1 MARNDEDFRA
11 ACCCVPA
18 RHRCCCYGYYA
29 ILLVLMMAASST
41 SSSSSGVVVVEGR
54 GGGDRAAYLKPY
66 PSRRRR
72 HAEPRGCPQPK
83 AFQGRALKLNSLSY
97 RCDKTL
103 RASTTTT
110 TSSRDDGDGG
120 NRKSR
125 KDATRRSI
133 DRRDA
138 SRSLESKS
146 YNDYYRDPSP
156 VTTGPPGSSSQAQAQ
171 SRPTPPMPSQLFQQL
186 AMSQLE
192 LLASSLTFG
201 SADVRKSKIKSMAL
215 YLPQENA
222 LTGQLEF
229 LPAVLY
235 PHPDKDRVF
244 IASDATSGRAPTLPR
259 TLTKLPG
266 FAVASSLL
274 PGYPMVSAS
283 SHQAGIGVVE
293 EVFCDVRGGSSQNGG
308 RGGGAALSVPLF
320 SGSQTVGV
328 LLVSPSDELS
338 SQVESG
344 CDGDDFSSAES
355 SFSSVWTVEDREQVG
370 RAATSLSLALSM
382 DNERLA
388 LQSQNRAVKEALSDS
403 LHQLKNPLQALRTYG
418 KLLQQ
423 HIADAEARSPSS
435 SSSTTEPASTTSWS
449 STRRR
454 GAATTT
460 PRLLEL
466 ADHLMVQSDRLSQR
480 LKPVDW
486 IVDNMVDDADA
497 NAPRPP
503 LLLLGPAEERAL
515 VRWTGTGT
523 IPADGSNIKAA
534 ASRESSALVPAL
546 ASASSKPRIK
556 STENDSTDPGA
567 NDASPLSEPANQR
580 YLFDPSADELEI
592 GFLEDVLDPVVSAFR
607 AIADDK
613 AIDFTVEISDDVP
626 GVMVSAQAIQEV
638 MSNLLDN
645 AFKYVAMS
653 NGGADDA
660 YPGRAPRPPR
670 VRLRITSN
678 APNLPPG
685 ATLYVEDNGPGIPA
699 SELDAI
705 FTRGYRGSQSS
716 SSTIPGSGLGLGIA
730 RALVHKMGGSIRTL
744 TPAQAAKR
752 GCRLSGAAM
761 EVVLYRNPQVGSV

>member
-1 MARNDEDFRA
+1 MVA
-11 ACCCVPA
+11 AA
-18 RHRCCCYGYYA
+18 
-29 ILLVLMMAASST
+29 
-41 SSSSSGVVVVEGR
+41 SSSSSCALVEGR
-54 GGGDRAAYLKPY
+54 GGGRAAYLKPY
-66 PSRRRR
+66 PNPRRWCHPR
-72 HAEPRGCPQPK
+72 EPRGC
-83 AFQGRALKLNSLSY
+83 RA
-97 RCDKTL
+97 
-103 RASTTTT
+103 TT
-110 TSSRDDGDGG
+110 TSHDDGDSQ
-120 NRKSR
+120 SR
-125 KDATRRSI
+125 KGATRRSV
-133 DRRDA
+133 DRNT
-138 SRSLESKS
+138 SRSFESNKN
-146 YNDYYRDPSP
+146 YNYYYDNDPFKGA
-156 VTTGPPGSSSQAQAQ
+156 TGPPPGSSSQAQSQ

-192 LLASSLTFG
+192 LLASSLQFG
-201 SADVRKSKIKSMAL
+201 SVDSTRKSKIKSMAL

-293 EVFCDVRGGSSQNGG
+293 EVFCDVRGGTGSGA
-308 RGGGAALSVPLF
+308 GGGAALSVPLF

-338 SQVESG
+338 AQIVGSS
-344 CDGDDFSSAES
+344 DDLSSAES
-355 SFSSVWTVEDREQVG
+355 STSSVWTNEDREQVG

-423 HIADAEARSPSS
+423 HIADAEARSPPS
-435 SSSTTEPASTTSWS
+435 SSSTSSSYTEAHTTPTGLL
-449 STRRR
+449 STRQR

-503 LLLLGPAEERAL
+503 LLLLRPAEERAL

-523 IPADGSNIKAA
+523 TPADGSTSSNVAPND

-546 ASASSKPRIK
+546 ASASSNARIK
-556 STENDSTDPGA
+556 STGNDSTDLSSAPGD

-580 YLFDPSADELEI
+580 YLLDPSADQLEI

-626 GVMVSAQAIQEV
+626 GVTVAAQAIQEV

-645 AFKYVAMS
+645 AFKYVAVS
-653 NGGADDA
+653 HGGADDA
-660 YPGRAPRPPR
+660 YPGRAPRQPR

-678 APNLPPG
+678 APNLPSG
-685 ATLYVEDNGPGIPA
+685 ATLYVEDNGPGIPE
-699 SELDAI
+699 SERDAI

-730 RALVHKMGGSIRTL
+730 RALVRKMGGSIRAL
-744 TPAQAAKR
+744 TPTQAAKR
-752 GCRLSGAAM
+752 GCRLPGAAV
-761 EVVLYRNPQVGSV
+761 EVVLYRNPQMGSV

>member
-1 MARNDEDFRA
+1 
-11 ACCCVPA
+11 
-18 RHRCCCYGYYA
+18 
-29 ILLVLMMAASST
+29 
-41 SSSSSGVVVVEGR
+41 
-54 GGGDRAAYLKPY
+54 
-66 PSRRRR
+66 
-72 HAEPRGCPQPK
+72 
-83 AFQGRALKLNSLSY
+83 
-97 RCDKTL
+97 
-103 RASTTTT
+103 
-110 TSSRDDGDGG
+110 
-120 NRKSR
+120 
-125 KDATRRSI
+125 
-133 DRRDA
+133 
-138 SRSLESKS
+138 
-146 YNDYYRDPSP
+146 
-156 VTTGPPGSSSQAQAQ
+156 
-171 SRPTPPMPSQLFQQL
+171 MPSQLFQQL
-186 AMSQLE
+186 ALSQLE
-192 LLASSLTFG
+192 LLASSLQFG
-201 SADVRKSKIKSMAL
+201 SVGPTRKSKIKSMAL

-283 SHQAGIGVVE
+283 SHQPGIGVVE
-293 EVFCDVRGGSSQNGG
+293 EVFCDVRGGTSQN
-308 RGGGAALSVPLF
+308 GGGAALSVPLF

-338 SQVESG
+338 SQVVGSS
-344 CDGDDFSSAES
+344 DDLSSAES
-355 SFSSVWTVEDREQVG
+355 ASSSVWTVEDREQVG

-388 LQSQNRAVKEALSDS
+388 LQTQNRAVKEALSDS

-423 HIADAEARSPSS
+423 HIAEDAEARSPSS
-435 SSSTTEPASTTSWS
+435 PSLASSTTEEESTSTRWS

-454 GAATTT
+454 GATAT

-486 IVDNMVDDADA
+486 IVDNMDGDDAAA

-503 LLLLGPAEERAL
+503 LLLLRPAEERAL

-523 IPADGSNIKAA
+523 GTIPADGRNIKAA

-546 ASASSKPRIK
+546 ASASSKARIM
-556 STENDSTDPGA
+556 STGNDSTNLSSAPGD

-613 AIDFTVEISDDVP
+613 SIDFTVEISDDVP
-626 GVMVSAQAIQEV
+626 GVTVSAQAIQEV

-653 NGGADDA
+653 KGGADDA
-660 YPGRAPRPPR
+660 YLGRAPRQPR
-670 VRLRITSN
+670 VRLRIASN
-678 APNLPPG
+678 PSSLPPG
-685 ATLYVEDNGPGIPA
+685 ATLHVEDSGPGIPE
-699 SELDAI
+699 SELDAV

-730 RALVHKMGGSIRTL
+730 RALVHTMGGSIRAL
-744 TPAQAAKR
+744 TPKQAAKR
-752 GCRLSGAAM
+752 GCRLPGAAV

>member
-11 ACCCVPA
+11 ACCVPAA
-18 RHRCCCYGYYA
+18 RHRCCYGCA
-29 ILLVLMMAASST
+29 ILLVLVMAASAT
-41 SSSSSGVVVVEGR
+41 SSSSLARVEGR
-54 GGGDRAAYLKPY
+54 GGSDRAAYLKPY
-66 PSRRRR
+66 PSRRRQWC
-72 HAEPRGCPQPK
+72 HQLEPRGC
-83 AFQGRALKLNSLSY
+83 RASLSQSLDANIH
-97 RCDKTL
+97 RCDKKLLALT
-103 RASTTTT
+103 AS
-110 TSSRDDGDGG
+110 SPDEGDGG
-120 NRKSR
+120 NSQSR
-125 KDATRRSI
+125 KDATRRAAE
-133 DRRDA
+133 RDA
-138 SRSLESKS
+138 SRSSFDS
-146 YNDYYRDPSP
+146 QNSNYYYNDPAK
-156 VTTGPPGSSSQAQAQ
+156 VKGPPQGLSSSSQAQ

-186 AMSQLE
+186 ALSQLE
-192 LLASSLTFG
+192 LLASSLAFG
-201 SADVRKSKIKSMAL
+201 SSPRKSKIKSMAL

-266 FAVASSLL
+266 FAGASSLL

-293 EVFCDVRGGSSQNGG
+293 EVFCDVRGGSGRGG
-308 RGGGAALSVPLF
+308 VGGGAALSVPLF

-338 SQVESG
+338 SQVERSSE
-344 CDGDDFSSAES
+344 DGSAAES
-355 SFSSVWTVEDREQVG
+355 STSSVWTNEDREQVG
-370 RAATSLSLALSM
+370 RAAKSLSLALSM

-423 HIADAEARSPSS
+423 HIADAEARSPPSSSSTS
-435 SSSTTEPASTTSWS
+435 SSSTTEKSASKTSWS

-454 GAATTT
+454 GATTT

-486 IVDNMVDDADA
+486 IVDNMNDDSDA

-503 LLLLGPAEERAL
+503 LLLLRPAEERAL
-515 VRWTGTGT
+515 VRWTGTSLS
-523 IPADGSNIKAA
+523 DSSSNINAPND

-546 ASASSKPRIK
+546 ASVSSKPRIK
-556 STENDSTDPGA
+556 STENVSTDPSSAPGA
-567 NDASPLSEPANQR
+567 DDASPLSEPANQR
-580 YLFDPSADELEI
+580 YLLDPSADELEI

-613 AIDFTVEISDDVP
+613 SIDFTVEISDDVP

-645 AFKYVAMS
+645 AFKYVALS
-653 NGGADDA
+653 NGGTDDA

-670 VRLRITSN
+670 VRLRIASN
-678 APNLPPG
+678 APSLPPG
-685 ATLYVEDNGPGIPA
+685 ATLYVEDSGPGIPE

-705 FTRGYRGSQSS
+705 FTRGYRGSRSS
-716 SSTIPGSGLGLGIA
+716 GSTIPGSGLGLGIA
-730 RALVHKMGGSIRTL
+730 RALVRKMGGSIRAL

-752 GCRLSGAAM
+752 GCRLPGAAV
-761 EVVLYRNPQVGSV
+761 EVVLYRNPQMGSV